1 MNKYS
6 WNLSDLKNIKPNGYK
21 VMSTFACGGGSS
33 MGYKLAGYEVIAAND
48 IDPEMAW
55 HYKKNINPKY
65 YFLCPIKD
73 LLKADLPKELFELD
87 ILDGSP
93 PCSTFSMAGKREK
106 NWGKN
111 KKFREGQASQVLSD
125 LFFDFIEVVAFLKPK
140 VVVAENVKGIIQGNA
155 KGYVKEI
162 KKRFQDAGYKVQI
175 FLLNAKYCG
184 VAQNRERVFFCCY
197 RDGFDF
203 PKLRLNLSG
212 KILTVGQVC
221 NDIQKLT
228 DEEIKT
234 TKAKPYD
241 LKYWPKTK
249 NGESY
254 EKAAWLLDK
263 KKKLWSSI
271 RLNKNRCSNTLT
283 TNSVNFMHWNQC
295 RSLTFREYKRIGSF
309 PDDYISKDE
318 KLGKYLV
325 GMSVPPKMIEVIA
338 KAVKEQW
345 LDKYPKKCEKC

>member
-6 WNLSDLKNIKPNGYK
+6 WNLSDLENIEPNGLK

-55 HYKKNINPKY
+55 HYKKNLNPKY

-73 LLKADLPKELFELD
+73 LLKMDLPKELFGID

-111 KKFREGQASQVLSD
+111 KKFREGQAKQILSD
-125 LFFDFIEVVAFLKPK
+125 LFFDFIKFADYLKPK
-140 VVVAENVKGIIQGNA
+140 VIIAENVKGIIQGNA

-162 KKRFQDAGYKVQI
+162 KRRFDAAGYNVQI

-197 RDGFDF
+197 QNKFDF

-212 KILTVGQVC
+212 KILNVGQVC
-221 NDIQKLT
+221 SDIKNLT
-228 DEEIKT
+228 DDEILT
-234 TKAKPYD
+234 TKPKNYD

-249 NGESY
+249 CGKSY
-254 EKAAWLLDK
+254 EKAAWILEK

-271 RLNKNRCSNTLT
+271 RLDKNKPSNTLT
-283 TNSVNFMHWNQC
+283 TNSINFMHWNQC
-295 RSLTFREYKRIGSF
+295 RSLTYREYKRIGSF
-309 PDDYISKDE
+309 PDDYKAKTEI
-318 KLGKYLV
+318 LGKYLI

-338 KAVKEQW
+338 RAVKEQW
-345 LDKYPKKCEKC
+345 LTA

>member
-1 MNKYS
+1 MNEYS
-6 WNLSDLKNIKPNGYK
+6 WNLSDLENIEPNGLK

-55 HYKKNINPKY
+55 HYKKNLNPKY

-73 LLKADLPKELFELD
+73 LLKMDLPKELFGID

-111 KKFREGQASQVLSD
+111 KKFREGQSKQVLSD
-125 LFFDFIEVVAFLKPK
+125 LFFDFIEFADYLKPK
-140 VVVAENVKGIIQGNA
+140 VIIAENVKGIIQGNA

-162 KKRFQDAGYKVQI
+162 KRRFDAAGYNVQI

-197 RDGFDF
+197 RKEFGFG
-203 PKLRLNLSG
+203 KLKFNLSG
-212 KILTVGQVC
+212 KVLTVGQVC
-221 NDIQKLT
+221 NDIKSINKQEAKSSILEPKQKKYYPMTPKGKLLAFAAMKIEGKRKYFT
-228 DEEIKT
+228 ISRLDNNKISKT
-234 TKAKPYD
+234 LLAKP
-241 LKYWPKTK
+241 
-249 NGESY
+249 
-254 EKAAWLLDK
+254 KAILHWD
-263 KKKLWSSI
+263 I
-271 RLNKNRCSNTLT
+271 PRTLI
-283 TNSVNFMHWNQC
+283 
-295 RSLTFREYKRIGSF
+295 LREYKRIGSF
-309 PDDYISKDE
+309 PDDYITKSE
-318 KLGKYLV
+318 FIGKYLI

-338 KAVKEQW
+338 RTVKEQW
-345 LDKYPKKCEKC
+345 LTA